1 MASIEIRSEDSR
13 TLARG
18 FFHKPDE
25 LRHEIQQSGLVCE
38 RIVGIESPIAVMKQ
52 LDEWVDKKGRM
63 YELAVKYAQLVEE
76 EEELLGASFHLLGV
90 GRRSDWGPTS

>member
-1 MASIEIRSEDSR
+1 
-13 TLARG
+13 
-18 FFHKPDE
+18 
-25 LRHEIQQSGLVCE
+25 
-38 RIVGIESPIAVMKQ
+38 MKQ

-90 GRRSDWGPTS
+90 GRRF